1 MNVIR
6 ISRGAFAPA
15 DHETVKARLV
25 AADAALAP
33 ELKKL
38 RGLRHYWAGIDAASG
53 TLVNVSVWSSLADA
67 RQMDSLPAMQD
78 LAREFMAL
86 GVTFERPII
95 NYEMVW
101 EH

>member
-6 ISRGAFAPA
+6 ISRGVFAPR

-38 RGLRHYWAGIDAASG
+38 R
-53 TLVNVSVWSSLADA
+53 
-67 RQMDSLPAMQD
+67 
-78 LAREFMAL
+78 
-86 GVTFERPII
+86 
-95 NYEMVW
+95 
-101 EH
+101 